1 MARRV
6 VSKEEFVTY
15 LRAHGPTETAKWE
28 DEIRAA
34 GGYVEPLLPPDGG
47 ELPAVDGPEEGAS
60 DGALPA
66 VGAPV
71 EDEDVGGLSV
81 TPTSY
86 MQQGRDL
93 QRDFE
98 VAQRQLA
105 KRREAQYMAQQRM
118 AEQQFAGP
126 SRTEQLL
133 ALSNAF
139 FQPPQYRGF
148 AGTMANVLPALQ
160 QITQARRTAEQ
171 QRAEALMRLQQQYQT
186 SQAEDRAAT
195 LANRLAIYKAQAPLV
210 KPRSGTWSDNL
221 SQFVSPDR
229 PVATPNKVQVGSYTL
244 TQYTDGSLRLKNPDG
259 SFSVYSEDGEKLGDI
274 PAGGAK

>member
-6 VSKEEFVTY
+6 VSKEEFVAY

-47 ELPAVDGPEEGAS
+47 ELPAVDGSEEGAS

-66 VGAPV
+66 VGAPA

-81 TPTSY
+81 TPNSY

-210 KPRSGTWSDNL
+210 KPARTRTGFNPVTGQLTDLDTGLPIKPPPPSVGEIRDGYRFMGGDPA
-221 SQFVSPDR
+221 SQSSWQ
-229 PVATPNKVQVGSYTL
+229 KV
-244 TQYTDGSLRLKNPDG
+244 R
-259 SFSVYSEDGEKLGDI
+259 
-274 PAGGAK
+274 